1 MKKNR
6 NAPRHWGDIF
16 CSITAVCLLAAL
28 FAGCTGHFA
37 PIPPKKEV
45 LRNEYAVV
53 VTATAEDTLAGLA
66 ETYLK
71 SSAEA
76 WRIAQ
81 YNGLEKVSAGDQ
93 IVIPLSPVNYGG
105 LSPNGYQT
113 IPVLLYEKVTG
124 TKKKATDVSIGE
136 FKSQMETIRESGYR
150 TVRLDQLTAF
160 LNLEGQLPSK
170 AIVITFDTT
179 ERWVYETAYPILKS
193 NGLTAAVFIAGGQIG
208 KADQL
213 DWSMLSEMAADGFDI
228 GAAGQTGT
236 RLTKV
241 KTKGSTKENI
251 AFVEEEILR
260 PQKLIESHLKT
271 PCRYFAY
278 PYGQSN
284 DLIVALLKKHG
295 YRAAFTGN
303 RGDNPF
309 YVDNFKIYRATIGAK
324 DSPTRFD
331 QNLTTFV
338 SADLQ

>member
-1 MKKNR
+1 MKKTR
-6 NAPRHWGDIF
+6 NAPRHWGNIF
-16 CSITAVCLLAAL
+16 CSITAVCLCAAL

-37 PIPPKKEV
+37 PIQPKKEV

-53 VTATAEDTLAGLA
+53 VTATAQDTLAGLA
-66 ETYLK
+66 ESYLK
-71 SSAEA
+71 SSSEA

-81 YNGLEKVSAGDQ
+81 YNGIKKVSAGDR
-93 IVIPLSPVNYGG
+93 IVIPLAPVSYGG

-124 TKKKATDVSIGE
+124 AKKKATDVSIGE
-136 FKSQMETIRESGYR
+136 FKSQMATIRESGYR

-193 NGLTAAVFIAGGQIG
+193 HGFTAAVFITANQIG
-208 KADQL
+208 KTDQL
-213 DWSMLSEMAADGFDI
+213 DWSMLSEMAAEGFDI
-228 GAAGQTGT
+228 GAAGQTGR

-241 KTKGSTKENI
+241 KTKGGTKENI
-251 AFVEEEILR
+251 AFVEEEILG
-260 PQKLIESHLKT
+260 PQKQIESHLKM

-278 PYGQSN
+278 PYGQSD
-284 DLIVALLKKHG
+284 DLVVALLKKHG
-295 YRAAFTGN
+295 YRAAFT
-303 RGDNPF
+303 RKQGDNPF
-309 YVDNFKIYRATIGAK
+309 YVDNFKIYRTTIGAK
-324 DSPTRFD
+324 GSHMRFD